1 MREKIVDG
9 PLMSKWRKQGY
20 EKLCSLSA
28 IGTKNTNFGTTS
40 ICRVPLAKRASTAI
54 VPTAATGCVSC
65 CSCDKGTPIWWNTP
79 LPEEDEED
87 EGGAEGGTK
96 RKADEEPEMDE
107 ETATR
112 LRALQGL

>member
-1 MREKIVDG
+1 M
-9 PLMSKWRKQGY
+9 
-20 EKLCSLSA
+20 
-28 IGTKNTNFGTTS
+28 
-40 ICRVPLAKRASTAI
+40 
-54 VPTAATGCVSC
+54 SC